1 MYKEAKNVNED
12 NGLLFSNITLDD
24 ITEAVADVV
33 YRKGFKELVTFKE
46 IVDYAKEEKIKNP
59 RISSFVIS
67 VKRNYD
73 PQNENDKLVIIQG
86 FLDENR
92 KTISVNGKDAESR
105 IIHTRTIDKQ
115 FIEVLNG
122 LETRIVKL

>member
-1 MYKEAKNVNED
+1 MNED